1 MRVYL
6 ARRRRCLA
14 GRTASLAV
22 LWWRPVAVSWLTDGG
37 SKQRRCCFKRRRERV
52 FLFHSPLVFSFFF
65 LCFVYQRSPLSS
77 RFCFVFVSNFPPGFK
92 PFLPSLYFGSSLFR
106 FVLSSLRFVLFS
118 HVFLF
123 FSSAFF
129 LFSPSF
135 SFFFCVLALPLFIEP
150 KERGSLLLRMGS
162 RAVPVGW
169 LVGLPWFLIIK
180 GRGASSLGRAHGKR
194 ETQQN

>member
-52 FLFHSPLVFSFFF
+52 FLFPSPLVFLFFF

-77 RFCFVFVSNFPPGFK
+77 RFCFVFVSKFPSRFQA
-92 PFLPSLYFGSSLFR
+92 FPSFPLFR
-106 FVLSSLRFVLFS
+106 FLSLSVRSLLSSVRSVFSCVFVFFLCVFFVLP
-118 HVFLF
+118 LF
-123 FSSAFF
+123 F
-129 LFSPSF
+129 
-135 SFFFCVLALPLFIEP
+135 FFFCVLALPLFIEP